1 MKSVFKG
8 EKISVKQRFI
18 FLLIILLAF
27 FLVSCEAGEENENS
41 NRQESTEEEKA
52 DEQTKVKFR
61 GIHVDVQ
68 AKEVVIR
75 GKVKTNQYEFYYEME
90 QDGKKIV
97 EETAYSVDNPNEEWE
112 SFEIMYDTPKE
123 VKENGELVIINI
135 YGKNIHG
142 DKISSNYIT
151 VDFSYL

>member
-1 MKSVFKG
+1 MDYLGEMINMKSVFKG
-8 EKISVKQRFI
+8 EKISVKQRYI

-41 NRQESTEEEKA
+41 DRQESTEEEKA

-75 GKVKTNQYEFYYEME
+75 GKVKTNQYEC
-90 QDGKKIV
+90 
-97 EETAYSVDNPNEEWE
+97 TS
-112 SFEIMYDTPKE
+112 
-123 VKENGELVIINI
+123 
-135 YGKNIHG
+135 
-142 DKISSNYIT
+142 
-151 VDFSYL
+151 